1 MGRMAG
7 VLLSVRFWKDAPLVL
22 AGADCDTV
30 TGCFDPNKVDRLNAY
45 DAGGQYDSSGGAGGQ
60 GNPQGSVCLG

>member
-1 MGRMAG
+1 MP
-7 VLLSVRFWKDAPLVL
+7 FWFQW
-22 AGADCDTV
+22 GADGDTV

-60 GNPQGSVCLG
+60 GNPQGSVCLGCVV